1 MEDEEDFISPLDFAS
16 LSGMARQADAQV
28 QTQIKNYRDMLAE
41 GTKRMREQR
50 IGPSNSEFLLSL
62 AQAIGSPTTTGK
74 FGERM
79 GLIAGTLGSQESA
92 RREAELARADT
103 LEKLGLKG
111 AEFELGAAQTRANT
125 LSNMVTRQE
134 TARLAAQRATEAANR
149 PGEKERLI
157 ARALSLPK
165 GDPERELILAS
176 ITGTPEN
183 IAAAGA
189 RAAAI
194 QATKPPPS
202 AKGGKTEPKYKRG
215 PDGKLYKWSPE

>member
-1 MEDEEDFISPLDFAS
+1 MEDEDFISPLDFAT
-16 LSGMARQADAQV
+16 LSERAREADTQV
-28 QTQIKNYRDMLAE
+28 QAQIANYRNMLEA

-62 AQAIGSPTTTGK
+62 AQALGRPTRTGK

-79 GLIAGTLGSQESA
+79 ALVANTLGGQESA

-111 AEFELGAAQTRANT
+111 AEFELSAAQTRANT
-125 LSNMVTRQE
+125 LATMVQRQE
-134 TARLAAQRATEAANR
+134 AARAAAAAANR

-202 AKGGKTEPKYKRG
+202 SKGGKSEPKYKRG
-215 PDGKLYKWSPE
+215 PDGKLYRWSPE

>member
-1 MEDEEDFISPLDFAS
+1 MEEEEFTSPLDFAT
-16 LSGMARQADAQV
+16 LSKAAQDADAQV
-28 QTQIKNYRDMLAE
+28 QAQIKNYRDMLAE
-41 GTKRMREQR
+41 GTRRMREQR
-50 IGPSNSEFLLSL
+50 IGPSSTERLLAL
-62 AQAIGSPTTTGK
+62 AKAFSTPTRTGS

-79 GLIAGTLGSQESA
+79 GLVANTLGSQESA

-125 LSNMVTRQE
+125 LATMVQRQE
-134 TARLAAQRATEAANR
+134 AARAAAAAANR

-202 AKGGKTEPKYKRG
+202 SKGGKSEPKYKRG
-215 PDGKLYKWSPE
+215 PDGKLYRWSPE